1 MTEATI
7 RVMSPE
13 EIVAGGAAQTPFIVW
28 PRRETVFGDRAVRA
42 RQLAAGHPMR
52 DFLVFVADIAQQQH
66 ELLQAF
72 APVPL
77 PDAAQL
83 QQAAEA
89 GMPPLPATRWPRDP
103 AWRAALRSLV
113 AALRTCTADGSAAA
127 RTLAA
132 LAASSDEQIELQ
144 ADRLLN
150 GVMTGLDLGAAP
162 LIAAALQVYWTHL
175 VLEVQ
180 RAHGDAGPA
189 PFGRGGDAGTCPC
202 CGTQPTASI
211 TRIGAGVSGQR
222 YLHCALCS
230 TQWHMVRIQCA
241 HCGSGEHIAY
251 QALEPLAGAEIRATG
266 AARGAIQAETCGDCG
281 HYLKIVHMTKD
292 PQVDP
297 VADDLASISLDLLVA
312 ETGRRR
318 HGLNLML
325 LFGDSPTPDGGGP

>member
-13 EIVAGGAAQTPFIVW
+13 EIVAGGAGQTPFIVW
-28 PRRETVFGDRAVRA
+28 PRREAVFADRSLRA
-42 RQLAAGHPMR
+42 RQFAAGHPMR
-52 DFLVFVADIAQQQH
+52 DFLLFVADIAQQQH
-66 ELLQAF
+66 ELLQSYP
-72 APVPL
+72 PVRL

-83 QQAAEA
+83 DQAAA
-89 GMPPLPATRWPRDP
+89 DGVAPLRATQWPRDP
-103 AWRAALRSLV
+103 AWREGLRSLV
-113 AALRTCTADGSAAA
+113 AAVRARTAEGSAAA
-127 RTLAA
+127 GTLAA
-132 LAASSDEQIELQ
+132 LAAASDEQIELQ

-180 RAHGDAGPA
+180 RAHAGAAPA
-189 PFGRGGDAGTCPC
+189 PFGRVRDAGTCPC
-202 CGTQPTASI
+202 CGTPPTASV
-211 TRIGAGVSGQR
+211 TRIGADVSGQR

-241 HCGSGEHIAY
+241 RCGSNEHIAY
-251 QALEPLAGAEIRATG
+251 QALEPLAGAEVLATG
-266 AARGAIQAETCGDCG
+266 PARGAVQAETCDSCG

-297 VADDLASISLDLLVA
+297 VVDDLASVSLDLLVA
-312 ETGRRR
+312 DTGKQR
-318 HGLNLML
+318 HGVNLML
-325 LFGDSPTPDGGGP
+325 LFGDSSPPDGGGP